1 MDNIDISFGDDVL
14 LGHGKGVTID
24 DYNDNVI
31 SSESVVGPAGPPGPA
46 GYSPIANVTQT
57 EDGAIIRITDEK
69 GTTTAN
75 VYNGA
80 DGVSPTATV
89 TGTASGATISI
100 TDANGTT
107 TATVNNGEDGD
118 PGDNAT
124 IAIGQVST
132 LAPGSQATVSNVG
145 TATNAVLDFG
155 IPEGLQGDQGIQGDP
170 GINAVAYVTQ
180 NTGSATITIED
191 ADGITTATVYDGQD
205 GTNGTDGVSPVATV
219 TPTASGATISI
230 TDAQGTTTANI
241 TNGQNGS
248 PGADGYSPTAS
259 VSKVGDTAT
268 ITITDQNGTT
278 TASITDGTDG
288 TNGTDGVTP
297 VISATASV
305 DNTTGTPAVTVTKSG
320 TDASPSFAFAFEH
333 LKGQQGE
340 PGTIEDLTAVPK
352 FNAYYNTTYS
362 NFPASTPIPFNTQV
376 VNVGSFTLSSGQV
389 TIPKSG
395 NYMITVQLWV
405 LNNDSRS
412 WWRLR
417 RNGNTIGESIISG
430 TSYWGLTAISNI
442 YSCTQGDVIDVI
454 KNGNE
459 SVNLNSGSADKR
471 TTSISIQYIG

>member
-31 SSESVVGPAGPPGPA
+31 SSETVVGPQGPPGPA

-57 EDGAIIRITDEK
+57 GDGAIIKITDEQ

-75 VYNGA
+75 IYNGA

-89 TGTASGATISI
+89 TDTASGATITI

-107 TATVNNGEDGD
+107 TATVNDGEDGE
-118 PGDNAT
+118 PGENAT
-124 IAIGQVST
+124 IAIGQVTT

-145 TATNAVLDFG
+145 TATNSVLDFG
-155 IPEGLQGDQGIQGDP
+155 IPEGVQGEQGIQGEP

-205 GTNGTDGVSPVATV
+205 GTNGTDG
-219 TPTASGATISI
+219 
-230 TDAQGTTTANI
+230 
-241 TNGQNGS
+241 
-248 PGADGYSPTAS
+248 YSPTAS

-278 TASITDGTDG
+278 TASISDGTDG
-288 TNGTDGVTP
+288 TNGTDGITP

-333 LKGQQGE
+333 LKGADGTTPDTSVTSYSITDTPAHSGGTNTYLLKKQLNVVSLNVDAIWINSLTTSWINI
-340 PGTIEDLTAVPK
+340 GTIPSAIRPSAIVPSTAVYANGVDGSIVGFGK
-352 FNAYYNTTYS
+352 
-362 NFPASTPIPFNTQV
+362 IQV
-376 VNVGSFTLSSGQV
+376 MSDGTVRTRANSAHTSLRAIGFSV
-389 TIPKSG
+389 T
-395 NYMITVQLWV
+395 W
-405 LNNDSRS
+405 
-412 WWRLR
+412 
-417 RNGNTIGESIISG
+417 II
-430 TSYWGLTAISNI
+430 
-442 YSCTQGDVIDVI
+442 
-454 KNGNE
+454 
-459 SVNLNSGSADKR
+459 
-471 TTSISIQYIG
+471 

>member
-14 LGHGKGVTID
+14 LSHGKGVTID

-31 SSESVVGPAGPPGPA
+31 SSESVVGPQGPPGPA
-46 GYSPIANVTQT
+46 GYSPTANVTQT
-57 EDGAIIRITDEK
+57 EDGAIIKITDEK

-80 DGVSPTATV
+80 DGVSPSATV
-89 TGTASGATISI
+89 TGTASGATITI

-107 TATVNNGEDGD
+107 TATVNNGEDGE

-145 TATNAVLDFG
+145 TPTNCVLDFG
-155 IPEGLQGDQGIQGDP
+155 IPEGVQGDQGVQGEP

-205 GTNGTDGVSPVATV
+205 GTNGTDGISPVATV

-241 TNGQNGS
+241 TNG
-248 PGADGYSPTAS
+248 
-259 VSKVGDTAT
+259 V
-268 ITITDQNGTT
+268 
-278 TASITDGTDG
+278 DGTD
-288 TNGTDGVTP
+288 GTDGVTP

-320 TDASPSFAFAFEH
+320 TDANPSFAFAFEH
-333 LKGQQGE
+333 LKGQQGD

-352 FNAYYNTTYS
+352 FNAYYDTTYS
-362 NFPASTPIPFNTQV
+362 NFPANTPIPYNTQV

-389 TIPKSG
+389 TIPKTG

-405 LNNDSRS
+405 LNNGSRS

-442 YSCTQGDVIDVI
+442 YTCTQGDVIDVI
-454 KNGNE
+454 KNGSE